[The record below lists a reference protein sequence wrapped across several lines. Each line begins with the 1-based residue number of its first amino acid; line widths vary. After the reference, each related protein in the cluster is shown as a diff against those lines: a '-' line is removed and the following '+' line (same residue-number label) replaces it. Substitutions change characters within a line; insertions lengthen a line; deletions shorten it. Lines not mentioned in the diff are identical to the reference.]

1 MNLFPIIDLI
11 HSERYTPLPYA
22 ADDSPPETPRSAY
35 ELIKLEL
42 DYFIKN
48 KESEVLLDDDKLQLE
63 ACRIVFASEVL
74 ALQGI
79 ASTVSWLRDIVMS
92 SEELAKQ
99 AKFGPLRSQAE
110 NRLASLK
117 INGKDNLFEACPLE
131 RELQEFAKSKQ
142 LLGLTAMDDELQEEA
157 CCIVGKQEE
166 TSTHPSEA
174 VANWLIRRIKAST
187 GWLAPFRQRAHLPR
201 SEDITNLK
209 QRSTDKS
216 NIDSTVHNYSRLE
229 LELGEYLDVQR
240 ARGVEPTDED
250 LQRQARI
257 AIYEIEDGWN
267 QTAADSKVWL
277 EAFRRRHGQRAQGAV
292 AQSEQMGGAA
302 QLGTSRPSP
311 PLQLHASGL
320 SAAQESYRRDVEAVV
335 GPETPHAKFGSL
347 FFNDANCYRRL
358 ARELRRWA
366 ASVMSPNNPNQH
378 VPSDEEL
385 QHQARWLLYDE

>member
-1 MNLFPIIDLI
+1 MNLFRIDLI

-22 ADDSPPETPRSAY
+22 AGDSPPETPRSAY

-48 KESEVLLDDDKLQLE
+48 KESEAPPDDDKLQLE

-92 SEELAKQ
+92 SEELANQ

-131 RELQEFAKSKQ
+131 RELQEFAHSKQ
-142 LLGLTAMDDELQEEA
+142 LLGLTPMDDELQEEA

-187 GWLAPFRQRAHLPR
+187 SWLAPFRQRAHLPR

-229 LELGEYLDVQR
+229 LDLGEYLDVQR

-257 AIYEIEDGWN
+257 IIYEVEDGWN
-267 QTAADSKVWL
+267 QTAADNKTWL
-277 EAFRRRHGQRAQGAV
+277 EAFRRRHSQRAQEDAI
-292 AQSEQMGGAA
+292 QSEPVTGAA
-302 QLGTSRPSP
+302 LPGTSRPSP
-311 PLQLHASGL
+311 QLQLLASSL
-320 SAAQESYRRDVEAVV
+320 KPAQESYRREVEAVV
-335 GPETPHAKFGSL
+335 GPESPRTKYGRL

-358 ARELRRWA
+358 AKDLQRWV

-385 QHQARWLLYDE
+385 QHQARWLMYDE

>member
-1 MNLFPIIDLI
+1 
-11 HSERYTPLPYA
+11 
-22 ADDSPPETPRSAY
+22 
-35 ELIKLEL
+35 
-42 DYFIKN
+42 
-48 KESEVLLDDDKLQLE
+48 
-63 ACRIVFASEVL
+63 
-74 ALQGI
+74 
-79 ASTVSWLRDIVMS
+79 MS
-92 SEELAKQ
+92 SEELANQ

-110 NRLASLK
+110 NRLATLK

-131 RELQEFAKSKQ
+131 RELQEFAHSKQ
-142 LLGLTAMDDELQEEA
+142 LLGLTPMDDELQEEA

-166 TSTHPSEA
+166 TSTHPSET

-257 AIYEIEDGWN
+257 IIYEIEDGWN
-267 QTAADSKVWL
+267 QTAADSKAWL
-277 EAFRRRHGQRAQGAV
+277 EAFRRRHGQRAQEDVIQSGQVPGV
-292 AQSEQMGGAA
+292 A
-302 QLGTSRPSP
+302 LPGTSQPSP
-311 PLQLHASGL
+311 QLQLPASRL
-320 SAAQESYRRDVEAVV
+320 DPTQESYHREAEAAA
-335 GPETPHAKFGSL
+335 GLETPHTKYGRL
-347 FFNDANCYRRL
+347 FFNDANCYLRL
-358 ARELRRWA
+358 SKDLRKWV

-385 QHQARWLLYDE
+385 QHQARWLMYDE

>member
-1 MNLFPIIDLI
+1 MNLPIIDLI

-22 ADDSPPETPRSAY
+22 AGDSPPETPRSAY
-35 ELIKLEL
+35 ELVKLEL

-48 KESEVLLDDDKLQLE
+48 KETEAPPDDDKLQLE

-79 ASTVSWLRDIVMS
+79 ASTVSWLRDIFMS
-92 SEELAKQ
+92 SDELANQ

-131 RELQEFAKSKQ
+131 RELQEFAHSKQ
-142 LLGLTAMDDELQEEA
+142 LLGLTPMDDELQEEA

-209 QRSTDKS
+209 QRSTDMN
-216 NIDSTVHNYSRLE
+216 NIDSTVYNYSRLE
-229 LELGEYLDVQR
+229 LDLGEYLDVQR
-240 ARGVEPTDED
+240 ARGVEPADED

-257 AIYEIEDGWN
+257 IIYEIEDGWN
-267 QTAADSKVWL
+267 QTAADNRMWL
-277 EAFRRRHGQRAQGAV
+277 EAFRRRHSQRAQEDD
-292 AQSEQMGGAA
+292 AQAAGAA
-302 QLGTSRPSP
+302 QPGTSRPSP
-311 PLQLHASGL
+311 PLQLHAPGL
-320 SAAQESYRRDVEAVV
+320 GAAQESYRREVGATV
-335 GPETPHAKFGSL
+335 GPDTPHTKFGRL

-358 ARELRRWA
+358 ARELKRWT